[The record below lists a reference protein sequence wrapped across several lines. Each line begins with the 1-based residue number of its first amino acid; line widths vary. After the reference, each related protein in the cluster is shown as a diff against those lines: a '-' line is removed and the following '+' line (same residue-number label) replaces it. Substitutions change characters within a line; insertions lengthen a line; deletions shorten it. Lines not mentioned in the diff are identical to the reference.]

1 MLPALVVIVIFLG
14 AVVGLMDAFGIVG
27 LGKDGED

>member
-1 MLPALVVIVIFLG
+1 MLPAFAVIVIFLG

-27 LGKDGED
+27 LGRDGRE